1 MNYVVS
7 VLEPLPA
14 DLPAAAAEVAKG
26 LPISSDNVL
35 KLLSKAP
42 GPVTRP
48 VPERDARR
56 VQEVMQGAGL
66 VVEVR
71 EGTLDGPVVDLVANE
86 RARLTAAGL
95 EAATAQASTPEGAS
109 EAGPD
114 GPADDP
120 APGEAGRAADEQQGD
135 PTDGAGDAGV
145 YGTHERV
152 RATGEERRE
161 APQAGQATTQPPRDP
176 TRTTLVRN
184 PPRLERS
191 GLRRR
196 IASAVTLPALLT
208 LVVTLL
214 AVVLAVLP
222 VLRQEEQRRVSSV
235 VDAVAATVEGL
246 SGGLPLSA
254 PILRLELDAVQA
266 RGAAGGWGVDH
277 LLLVDA
283 DQSPLVAWY
292 RGRAGLEAFPE
303 DVRDAALARARAA
316 LAGPVEEPAAAGD
329 WLGGLRV
336 TAGELLALVGLGTVD
351 PTVAGAQIHRLGA
364 VGGAVVAGAAP
375 SAARRVGAGLLTALL
390 VGLVPVLFGL
400 LATLSLTRGLRESIG
415 YLLVATDRIS
425 HGDLDAP
432 VELARDDELGQIAGA
447 VERMR
452 ISLRESMERLRQ
464 RR

>member
-14 DLPAAAAEVAKG
+14 DLPAAAAEVAKD
-26 LPISSDNVL
+26 LPISPENVL
-35 KLLSKAP
+35 KLLNRAP
-42 GPVTRP
+42 GPVTRA

-56 VQEVMQGAGL
+56 VQEVMQAAGL

-71 EGTLDGPVVDLVANE
+71 EGTLDGPVVDLVASE
-86 RARLTAAGL
+86 RARQTAAGL
-95 EAATAQASTPEGAS
+95 EAATAHALE
-109 EAGPD
+109 
-114 GPADDP
+114 
-120 APGEAGRAADEQQGD
+120 PGEADRPDEPGAADEPAHAYVAEADSAPHHGAAAGPEGITGTQERA
-135 PTDGAGDAGV
+135 DGAA
-145 YGTHERV
+145 
-152 RATGEERRE
+152 E
-161 APQAGQATTQPPRDP
+161 AWRGGPQAGQATTQPPRDP
-176 TRTTLVRN
+176 ARTTLVRN

-208 LVVTLL
+208 LIVTLL
-214 AVVLAVLP
+214 AVVVAVLP
-222 VLRQEEQRRVSSV
+222 VLRQQEQLRVTSV

-292 RGRAGLEAFPE
+292 KGRTGLEAFPD
-303 DVRDAALARARAA
+303 DVREAALERARVT
-316 LAGPVEEPAAAGD
+316 LAGTAAQPEQGTD
-329 WLGGLRV
+329 GWLGGLR
-336 TAGELLALVGLGTVD
+336 TTGRELMALVGLGTVD
-351 PTVAGAQIHRLGA
+351 TTVAGAQIRRLGA
-364 VGGAVVAGAAP
+364 AGGAVVAGAVP
-375 SAARRVGAGLLTALL
+375 SAARQVGAGLLTALL

-425 HGDLDAP
+425 HGDFDAP
-432 VELARDDELGQIAGA
+432 VELPRDDELGQIAGA

-452 ISLRESMERLRQ
+452 ISLREGMERLRQ